1 MPQPE
6 KCQCRLLAGM
16 PQLDRSYWLIGVF
29 ILSEEATE
37 IISAGNPTATAFI
50 LTSSFW
56 FAVATTF
63 GLIGAGYL
71 IAPDFLANIEYIHF
85 GRIRPMHINAVLFG
99 FVTPGLLAVAFYYFP
114 KLLRTELYSHKLG
127 VFSAV
132 FWNIMVAAGV
142 IGISLGYTQG
152 REYAELPWAVD
163 IMVVICFV
171 MVVINILMT
180 IRQRKERIL
189 FVSIWYVTAAVVL
202 TSITYCLGNV
212 IWKPDTGA
220 LQGIPD
226 AILLWFYGHNIF
238 GLLLSPMGLAVA
250 YYVLPIATRS
260 PLYSHTLSLLGFW
273 SLIIVYTHI
282 GTHHL
287 LQVPVPTWLKTISI
301 VDSIAMVIPVM
312 IVLINLWYTVKG
324 KLGDIHADI
333 GAKFVFTGTI
343 MYFFVNIQ
351 GSMMALPHVQ
361 RITHFNNW
369 VVGHAHLGVLGFAGV
384 TALGGLYFIIPRITG
399 KPLYS
404 RFLADVQYW
413 FVLIGMTGFA
423 VVLTTV
429 GLIQGN
435 AWYNGETL
443 YRTLP
448 EIQPYYILRA
458 SLGLLIVIG
467 AYIGLYN
474 IVRSLYFNRGAST

>member
-1 MPQPE
+1 MEEPN
-6 KCQCRLLAGM
+6 
-16 PQLDRSYWLIGVF
+16 
-29 ILSEEATE
+29 LSTPDQNLQT
-37 IISAGNPTATAFI
+37 SNPTAKAFT
-50 LTSSFW
+50 LTSAIW
-56 FAVATTF
+56 FAAATSL
-63 GLIGAGYL
+63 GMIGAGYL
-71 IAPDFLANIEYIHF
+71 IAPDFMANIEYIHF
-85 GRIRPMHINAVLFG
+85 GRVRPMHINAVLFG

-132 FWNIMVAAGV
+132 FWNITVAAGV
-142 IGISLGYTQG
+142 IGIATGYSQG
-152 REYAELPWAVD
+152 REYAELPWVVD
-163 IMVVICFV
+163 IMVVISFL

-180 IRQRKERIL
+180 IKRRQEPLL
-189 FVSIWYVTAAVVL
+189 FVSIWYTTAAVVL

-220 LQGIPD
+220 LMGIPD

-301 VDSIAMVIPVM
+301 VDSVAMVIPVM

-369 VVGHAHLGVLGFAGV
+369 VVGHAHIGVLGFAGV
-384 TALGGLYFIIPRITG
+384 TALGGLYFILPRITG

-413 FVLIGMTGFA
+413 LVLIGITGFA

-458 SLGLLIVIG
+458 SLGSMIMIG
-467 AYIGLYN
+467 AYVGLYN
-474 IVRSLYFNRGAST
+474 VVRSLYFNRGAST